1 MIILMLL
8 FFIQLIKYYKII
20 ELKNKQIFEKGNEI
34 KKIKNQMVE
43 NEKEIKETKEQ
54 IKEIKEQ
61 IKEIK
66 EQIKEKITYKWE
78 EEKLVV
84 HALGRYNNTIYT
96 NSLEALKYWYGK
108 NMRLM
113 EADFHLTQD
122 NHTVTA
128 HDFSHLSK
136 TPTLEE
142 FKKSYAK
149 GYLTPM
155 TFEDLVIFMEQHPDL
170 YIITDT
176 KFTDKERIQ
185 IEFDEMTEILSR
197 HKSVN
202 ERFIIEIYNE
212 QMFLFLKEKKY
223 PFKFF
228 MFTLY
233 QRWDERNYDELE
245 KIFAFCAEHNINA
258 IILFEGLFN
267 SRINELSKKY
277 AIPIYLHT
285 VNSLVKITNFL
296 KDVKGVFTDDVTK
309 AMLNEY
315 ISNINKTL
323 L

>member
-1 MIILMLL
+1 MTILTLL

-20 ELKNKQIFEKGNEI
+20 EVKNKQILEKRNEI
-34 KKIKNQMVE
+34 AEIKNQINE
-43 NEKEIKETKEQ
+43 NEEE

-61 IKEIK
+61 IEEIK
-66 EQIKEKITYKWE
+66 KQIKVKITYKWE

-84 HALGRYNNTIYT
+84 HALGKYNKTIYT
-96 NSLEALKYWYGK
+96 NSLEALKYWYFEK

-122 NHTVTA
+122 NHIVTA
-128 HDFSHLSK
+128 HDFNHLSK

-176 KFTDKERIQ
+176 KFTDIERIQ

-197 HKSVN
+197 HKNVN

-212 QMFLFLKEKKY
+212 KMFLFLKEKKY

-233 QRWDERNYDELE
+233 QRWNGRNYDDLE
-245 KIFAFCAEHNINA
+245 KIFSFCTEHNINA
-258 IILFEGLFN
+258 IIMFEGLFN
-267 SRINELSKKY
+267 SRIYGLSKKY
-277 AIPIYLHT
+277 DIPIYLHT
-285 VNSLVKITNFL
+285 VNSLVKITNYL
-296 KDVKGVFTDDVTK
+296 KDVKGVFTDDITK

-315 ISNINKTL
+315 ISNLNKSL